1 MKPDAIHSGPVD
13 DGRAQPQAGRDTTHM
28 DPFSMSYDTSDWEL
42 DLDTATN
49 ALALL
54 TFINHIADNG

>member
-13 DGRAQPQAGRDTTHM
+13 DSRAQPQTGRDTAHM
-28 DPFSMSYDTSDWEL
+28 DPFSMSYDTGDWKL

-54 TFINHIADNG
+54 TFISHLSDNG